1 MFLIPIPTATGA
13 HQSGEGRGKG
23 IAGRSDVVEC
33 YVVTISKHFNWPIY
47 RFNYVFMRNIES
59 VIRKNT
65 HRATSRSR
73 RGRQQERESERDRER
88 ETDLWLIAVRATQQI
103 LTILESPV
111 DERATKRARDRQDWR
126 WKTQAKSNM
135 IFWPAPPLSL
145 SPSLYSH
152 QTPVAARVATVAERH
167 TPTEME
173 MKTETETVDS
183 LLLLHIH
190 FESVHCGAVRF
201 SFGHYVCQA

>member
-1 MFLIPIPTATGA
+1 MLTLVVCIIILFYFVFNPDPDSDRRA
-13 HQSGEGRGKG
+13 SDGEGRGKG

-73 RGRQQERESERDRER
+73 RGRQQQRERESKRDREG

-111 DERATKRARDRQDWR
+111 DERRGERETAKTGGGRHKPRAT
-126 WKTQAKSNM
+126 
-135 IFWPAPPLSL
+135 
-145 SPSLYSH
+145 
-152 QTPVAARVATVAERH
+152 
-167 TPTEME
+167 
-173 MKTETETVDS
+173 
-183 LLLLHIH
+183 
-190 FESVHCGAVRF
+190 
-201 SFGHYVCQA
+201 

>member
-1 MFLIPIPTATGA
+1 MYNNFIFNPDPDSDRRA
-13 HQSGEGRGKG
+13 SDGEGWGKG

-73 RGRQQERESERDRER
+73 RGRQQQRER
-88 ETDLWLIAVRATQQI
+88 EQKRQRGRDRSLADRSASNAADLNDLGISCRRAT
-103 LTILESPV
+103 
-111 DERATKRARDRQDWR
+111 RRARDRQDWR

-135 IFWPAPPLSL
+135 IFWPASPLSL
-145 SPSLYSH
+145 SPPLSS
-152 QTPVAARVATVAERH
+152 
-167 TPTEME
+167 
-173 MKTETETVDS
+173 DS
-183 LLLLHIH
+183 
-190 FESVHCGAVRF
+190 SRSQSCNC
-201 SFGHYVCQA
+201 S